1 MVGGGTCIYD
11 TDFHSIN
18 SYDRRITKIDK
29 KNASKEAVNIEDNV
43 FIGAHTTILKGVK
56 IGKNSIIGSCSLV
69 SKEIPPN
76 EVWGGNPS
84 KFIKKINSSDII

>member
-1 MVGGGTCIYD
+1 MKQFV
-11 TDFHSIN
+11 
-18 SYDRRITKIDK
+18 K
-29 KNASKEAVNIEDNV
+29 KLLNNTFAAYYNLCAKFLLKLNNVVIEDNV

-76 EVWGGNPS
+76 EVWGGNPA